1 MPPLKLVYGPDKIFK
16 QKAAAVV
23 GVDETLVQLVDDMV
37 ETLYHENGVGLGAN
51 MVGVLKRVI
60 VVDLQEGGVRT
71 PQAFINPE
79 IISQS
84 DEMQSFEEASLSFP
98 GISAEI
104 SRPEK
109 ITISYLDIKGEEQTL
124 SAEGYLATVIQHEM
138 DYLDGVIYLDYLS
151 PLKRN
156 RLLKKMKKLA
166 RG

>member
-1 MPPLKLVYGPDKIFK
+1 MYGPDKIFK

-23 GVDETLVQLVDDMV
+23 VVDETLVQLVEDMF
-37 ETLYHENGVGLGAN
+37 ETLYHENGVGIGAN

-60 VVDLQEGGVRT
+60 VVDLQEGGVRA
-71 PQAFINPE
+71 PQAFINPKITHRSE
-79 IISQS
+79 N
-84 DEMQSFEEASLSFP
+84 MQSFEEASLSFP

-109 ITISYLDIKGEEQTL
+109 ITISYLDLAGKEQTL
-124 SAEGYLATVIQHEM
+124 SAENYLATVIQHEM

-151 PLKRN
+151 PFKRN

-166 RG
+166 RTQD